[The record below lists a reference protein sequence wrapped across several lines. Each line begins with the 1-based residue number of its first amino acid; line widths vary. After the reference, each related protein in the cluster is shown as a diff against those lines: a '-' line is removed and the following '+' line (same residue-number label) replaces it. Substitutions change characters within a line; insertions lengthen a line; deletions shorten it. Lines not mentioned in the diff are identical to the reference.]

1 MTSMLQVLVGGA
13 NLRFHDVD
21 PLVRVL
27 DERWHSRNFQ

>member
-1 MTSMLQVLVGGA
+1 MTSLLHVLAGGA
-13 NLRFHDVD
+13 NLRVLDVD